1 MNNQRDWKRNEAVVR
16 KVIHEWDPYH
26 LLESGAPADEWDRE
40 ILQIARLVGT
50 FTSPSQAAE
59 VGSDVFS
66 RAFQPEGFSE
76 EDCADVGRKL
86 YHALK
91 KR

>member
-1 MNNQRDWKRNEAVVR
+1 MNNQQDWKSTEAIVR

-26 LLESGAPADEWDRE
+26 LLEGGAPADEWDQE
-40 ILQIARLVGT
+40 ILQITSHVGI
-50 FTSPSQAAE
+50 FTSPTQAAA
-59 VGSDVFS
+59 VISDVFS